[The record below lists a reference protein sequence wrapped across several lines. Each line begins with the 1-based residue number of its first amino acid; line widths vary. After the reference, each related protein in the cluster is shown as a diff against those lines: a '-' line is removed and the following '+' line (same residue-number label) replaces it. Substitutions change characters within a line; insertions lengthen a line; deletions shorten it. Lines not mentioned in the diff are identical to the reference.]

1 MKEAILL
8 TDGYKLDHRRQYPE
22 GTEYVYSNWTP
33 RSCHYYPE
41 AKEGAVVFGIQYFFD
56 WEKAEK
62 IGIPLWIALI
72 MLITCIIPLVN
83 IVEVIVFWAIW
94 LKYYS
99 DPDGWYSSAW
109 YTYWRFKDKFF
120 SRKI

>member
-1 MKEAILL
+1 MIWIIIGLISFII
-8 TDGYKLDHRRQYPE
+8 QI
-22 GTEYVYSNWTP
+22 YVLKHTYTITIKGDIRFN
-33 RSCHYYPE
+33 
-41 AKEGAVVFGIQYFFD
+41 

-72 MLITCIIPLVN
+72 MLITSIIPFVN
-83 IVEVIVFWAIW
+83 VVEFIIFWIIW
-94 LKYYS
+94 LKHYL
-99 DPDGWYSSAW
+99 DPDVCYGSNW

>member
-1 MKEAILL
+1 MTWVIIGLISFIIQIYVLKHTYTI
-8 TDGYKLDHRRQYPE
+8 TIE
-22 GTEYVYSNWTP
+22 GDF
-33 RSCHYYPE
+33 H
-41 AKEGAVVFGIQYFFD
+41 FD
-56 WEKAEK
+56 WERAKK

-72 MLITCIIPLVN
+72 MLITCIMPLVN
-83 IVEVIVFWAIW
+83 IVEVIVFWAVW

-99 DPDGWYSSAW
+99 DPDGYSSNTW

>member
-1 MKEAILL
+1 MAWIIIGLL
-8 TDGYKLDHRRQYPE
+8 SFIIQI
-22 GTEYVYSNWTP
+22 YVLKYT
-33 RSCHYYPE
+33 YTIKIAGDFY
-41 AKEGAVVFGIQYFFD
+41 FD

-72 MLITCIIPLVN
+72 MLITSIIPVVN
-83 IVEVIVFWAIW
+83 MIETMIFWIIW
-94 LKYYS
+94 LKYYLS
-99 DPDGWYSSAW
+99 PDRCYINTW

>member
-1 MKEAILL
+1 MIWIIIGLISFIIQIYVLKHTYSIRAKGILHL
-8 TDGYKLDHRRQYPE
+8 
-22 GTEYVYSNWTP
+22 N
-33 RSCHYYPE
+33 
-41 AKEGAVVFGIQYFFD
+41 

-72 MLITCIIPLVN
+72 MLITSIIPFVN
-83 IVEVIVFWAIW
+83 AVEFIMFWIIW
-94 LKYYS
+94 LKYYL
-99 DPDGWYSSAW
+99 DPDECPCYDTW

>member
-1 MKEAILL
+1 MIWVIIGLISFILQIYVLKHTYTL
-8 TDGYKLDHRRQYPE
+8 TLIGDM
-22 GTEYVYSNWTP
+22 N
-33 RSCHYYPE
+33 
-41 AKEGAVVFGIQYFFD
+41 FI

-62 IGIPLWIALI
+62 IGIPLWIVLI
-72 MLITCIIPLVN
+72 MLITSIIPFAN
-83 IVEVIVFWAIW
+83 IVEFIVFWIVW

-99 DPDGWYSSAW
+99 DPSRCYSATW

>member
-1 MKEAILL
+1 MTWVIIGLISFIIQIYVLKHTYSIRAEGIL
-8 TDGYKLDHRRQYPE
+8 
-22 GTEYVYSNWTP
+22 
-33 RSCHYYPE
+33 
-41 AKEGAVVFGIQYFFD
+41 YFN

-72 MLITCIIPLVN
+72 MLITCIIPFVN

-99 DPDGWYSSAW
+99 DPDERYSNAW

>member
-1 MKEAILL
+1 MICIIIGLISFII
-8 TDGYKLDHRRQYPE
+8 QI
-22 GTEYVYSNWTP
+22 YVLKHTYIIIS
-33 RSCHYYPE
+33 RGGVY
-41 AKEGAVVFGIQYFFD
+41 FD

-62 IGIPLWIALI
+62 ICIPLWIALI
-72 MLITCIIPLVN
+72 MLITSIIPFVN
-83 IVEVIVFWAIW
+83 MVEFTIFWIIW

-99 DPDGWYSSAW
+99 DPNEGPYYDAL

>member
-1 MKEAILL
+1 MTWVIIGLISFII
-8 TDGYKLDHRRQYPE
+8 QI
-22 GTEYVYSNWTP
+22 YVLKHTYIITIKGDI
-33 RSCHYYPE
+33 Y
-41 AKEGAVVFGIQYFFD
+41 FD

-72 MLITCIIPLVN
+72 MLITSIIPFVN
-83 IVEVIVFWAIW
+83 MIEFIIFWIIW
-94 LKYYS
+94 LKYYL
-99 DPDGWYSSAW
+99 DPDEGPHYNTW

>member
-1 MKEAILL
+1 MIWVIIGLISFILQIYVLKHTYTL
-8 TDGYKLDHRRQYPE
+8 TLIGDM
-22 GTEYVYSNWTP
+22 N
-33 RSCHYYPE
+33 
-41 AKEGAVVFGIQYFFD
+41 FI

-62 IGIPLWIALI
+62 IGIPLWIVLI
-72 MLITCIIPLVN
+72 MLITSIIPIVN
-83 IVEVIVFWAIW
+83 VVETIIFWIVW

-99 DPDGWYSSAW
+99 DPKRCYSATW